1 MPPVRRFSIAVALRG
16 RGQRYQCRHGPSAG
30 ERYTSSRPLVARAR
44 IRTRKGRSRKERS
57 EKLEKLYHRYS
68 LVSTTA
74 FEPLGALGAS
84 DYRDH
89 GTRTRRVSGRV
100 IQLLSYVSRPPRVLK
115 TCGSYRR
122 TPSACMLEVVHGPK
136 GVQEAHGHHHNHSRD
151 SLHNAGFHGAVRRPP
166 MELK

>member
-16 RGQRYQCRHGPSAG
+16 RGGRYQCRHGPSAG
-30 ERYTSSRPLVARAR
+30 ERYMSPRPLVARAR

-84 DYRDH
+84 GYRDH

-100 IQLLSYVSRPPRVLK
+100 IQLLSYVSRPSRVLK
-115 TCGSYRR
+115 TYGSDRGRHMHVWRTWCMVQREYKRR
-122 TPSACMLEVVHGPK
+122 TASITITPGIGSITPDFTELFDG
-136 GVQEAHGHHHNHSRD
+136 
-151 SLHNAGFHGAVRRPP
+151 RRWN
-166 MELK
+166 